1 MLIGDEKKMEKNV
14 ESASVTGSA
23 FTNCLLSGL
32 DMLQIVEKEWDYTVV
47 SLKLHAKHY
56 IDETWSTSSWLTLI
70 AHGTVARYLTMIVNS
85 MSHLSEYGAQ
95 QLSEGR
101 FLNCFLVSLFS
112 CCCRIS
118 LFISIKRVA
127 LLLSFLLDINYLMN
141 VTSAMG
147 VVTSPMLNYIYELL
161 NMKRN
166 ALQVLSDRIERESRD
181 QRNKDATQN
190 SQSNMPRGLLL
201 RICKMRGILTTF

>member
-1 MLIGDEKKMEKNV
+1 M
-14 ESASVTGSA
+14 
-23 FTNCLLSGL
+23 
-32 DMLQIVEKEWDYTVV
+32 
-47 SLKLHAKHY
+47 
-56 IDETWSTSSWLTLI
+56 
-70 AHGTVARYLTMIVNS
+70 
-85 MSHLSEYGAQ
+85 
-95 QLSEGR
+95 
-101 FLNCFLVSLFS
+101 
-112 CCCRIS
+112 
-118 LFISIKRVA
+118 
-127 LLLSFLLDINYLMN
+127 LSFLLDINYLMN

>member
-1 MLIGDEKKMEKNV
+1 
-14 ESASVTGSA
+14 
-23 FTNCLLSGL
+23 
-32 DMLQIVEKEWDYTVV
+32 
-47 SLKLHAKHY
+47 
-56 IDETWSTSSWLTLI
+56 
-70 AHGTVARYLTMIVNS
+70 
-85 MSHLSEYGAQ
+85 
-95 QLSEGR
+95 
-101 FLNCFLVSLFS
+101 
-112 CCCRIS
+112 
-118 LFISIKRVA
+118 
-127 LLLSFLLDINYLMN
+127 MN